1 MEFAKQRK
9 MIEVNKGLFLIRYT
23 SAEDEARPPKVEI
36 FHDPTSVED
45 IELILHPDH
54 EEAILWQPGSCLVV
68 RATAPGKLALE
79 VTSHRDGGS
88 TAATVNIEPLT
99 QGEAGSRL
107 PPAKKP
113 RGGAIRADLDDLR
126 ILGHIAGIGDVSVG
140 SQEWLAGPS
149 SPSRIE
155 GISIDWPGKP
165 DDLDIRYSVKLAK
178 PQPPSGQMMALGS
191 FAGTRGRAMP
201 VVGVILE
208 MSGGEEHNCQ
218 FVAEAIF
225 LGSPAMRV
233 TGKRVVLAGPTGRET
248 LVGLRVGIEE
258 KGAQAKPGAARS
270 QAQPAAARSQPGR
283 PSSRVRVFRSRSK
296 QDQTEPS

>member
-9 MIEVNKGLFLIRYT
+9 TIEVNKGLFLIRYA

-36 FHDPTSVED
+36 FLDAASVED
-45 IELILHPDH
+45 VELILRPDH
-54 EEAILWQPGSCLVV
+54 EDAILWQPGSCLVV
-68 RATAPGKLALE
+68 RASAPGKLALE
-79 VTSHRDGGS
+79 VTSHRDTGS

-99 QGEAGSRL
+99 QGEAGSRHA
-107 PPAKKP
+107 PAKKS
-113 RGGAIRADLDDLR
+113 RGSAATLDLDGVRL
-126 ILGHIAGIGDVSVG
+126 LGHVAGIGDVTVG
-140 SQEWLAGPS
+140 GREWLGGPS
-149 SPSRIE
+149 APSRIE
-155 GISIDWPGKP
+155 GISLEWPGKP

-178 PQPPSGQMMALGS
+178 PQSSSGQMMALGS

-208 MSGGEEHNCQ
+208 MLGAEEQNCQ

-225 LGSPAMRV
+225 LGSPTLRA

-248 LVGLRVGIEE
+248 LVGLRLGIEQ
-258 KGAQAKPGAARS
+258 KGAQPRPAPARREPS
-270 QAQPAAARSQPGR
+270 R

>member
-36 FHDPTSVED
+36 FLDPTSVED
-45 IELILHPDH
+45 IELVLHPEH
-54 EEAILWQPGSCLVV
+54 EDAILWQPGSCLVV

-79 VTSHRDGGS
+79 VTSHRDGAS

-113 RGGAIRADLDDLR
+113 RGGAVALDLDDLR
-126 ILGHIAGIGDVSVG
+126 VLGHIAGIGDVTVG
-140 SQEWLAGPS
+140 LQEWLAGPS

-165 DDLDIRYSVKLAK
+165 DDVDIRYSVKLAK
-178 PQPPSGQMMALGS
+178 PQAPSGQMMALGS

-208 MSGGEEHNCQ
+208 MSGAEGRHCQ

-258 KGAQAKPGAARS
+258 KGAQPKGARS
-270 QAQPAAARSQPGR
+270 QPQPATARSQPGR

>member
-36 FHDPTSVED
+36 FLDPASLED

-54 EEAILWQPGSCLVV
+54 EDAVLWQPGSCLVV
-68 RATAPGKLALE
+68 RANAPGKLALE
-79 VTSHRDGGS
+79 VTSHRDNGS

-107 PPAKKP
+107 AQAKKP
-113 RGGAIRADLDDLR
+113 RGRAIPLDLDDLR
-126 ILGHIAGIGDVSVG
+126 VLGHIAGRGDVTVG
-140 SQEWLAGPS
+140 SQEWLAGPTA
-149 SPSRIE
+149 PSRIE

-178 PQPPSGQMMALGS
+178 PQAPSGQMMALGS

-208 MSGGEEHNCQ
+208 MSGAEGHNCQ

-225 LGSPAMRV
+225 LGSPTMRV

-258 KGAQAKPGAARS
+258 KGAQP
-270 QAQPAAARSQPGR
+270 QPAAARSRPAR